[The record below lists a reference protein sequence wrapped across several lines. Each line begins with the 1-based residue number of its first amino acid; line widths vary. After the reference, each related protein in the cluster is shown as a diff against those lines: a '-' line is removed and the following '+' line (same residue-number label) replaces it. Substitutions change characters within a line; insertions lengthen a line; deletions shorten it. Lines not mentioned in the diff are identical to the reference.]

1 MLPANIYFLCAI
13 LRTYFCIRGC
23 AFWVLYQCGIF
34 RFNGTAVLGSGE
46 VKTEGPQNCCIIGSA
61 GAHSAEC
68 GAKLKESQE
77 RNEGNEGKRPE
88 GGKGAKGAAEADAT
102 LG

>member
-1 MLPANIYFLCAI
+1 VWHLQIH
-13 LRTYFCIRGC
+13 
-23 AFWVLYQCGIF
+23 
-34 RFNGTAVLGSGE
+34 GTAVLGSGE

-61 GAHSAEC
+61 SAHSAEC

-88 GGKGAKGAAEADAT
+88 GAKGAAEADAT